1 MGTIMIPTDHTKRS
15 MLEYGALEFPFVC
28 YLDKISGYRN
38 RHIEWHW
45 HREFELSFVI
55 EGVVHCFVDDECITL
70 YPGEALFI
78 NSEMI
83 HHFESDD
90 GIMYNIVFAP
100 EFIANISSTV
110 FQKNVAPY
118 LTSNCK
124 YFYFSK
130 SASEDTLLLEIIKS
144 IGVLS
149 RTATCN
155 QEIKLYS
162 RVLDFWVHFVD
173 TSKGTL
179 TQKNNADRLRQE
191 RLRKMMEY
199 IQSHYAAPISLR
211 HIAESANISTSEALR
226 CFRSG
231 LKTTPIN
238 YLNDYRM
245 SVAFSQLMSSRSP
258 VYQIA
263 SSVGFEN
270 ASYFCRKFKKRYGV
284 SPKCI
289 QKNCTDPS

>member
-1 MGTIMIPTDHTKRS
+1 METTMIPTDHTKRS
-15 MLEYGALEFPFVC
+15 MLEYGTLGFPFVC
-28 YLDKISGYRN
+28 YLDKISGYKN

-45 HREFELSFVI
+45 HREFELSFVM
-55 EGVVHCFVDDECITL
+55 EGTVRCFVDDECIIL
-70 YPGEALFI
+70 FPGDALFI
-78 NSEMI
+78 NSEAI

-100 EFIANISSTV
+100 EFIANVSSTV
-110 FQKNVAPY
+110 FQKSVAPY

-130 SASEDTLLLEIIKS
+130 STNEYTQVLAIIKS
-144 IGVLS
+144 IGTLA
-149 RTATCN
+149 RTADCN

-162 RVLDFWVHFVD
+162 RILDFWAHFVD
-173 TSKGTL
+173 ISKGTL
-179 TQKNNADRLRQE
+179 TQKKNADILRQNRLRQ
-191 RLRKMMEY
+191 MMEY
-199 IQSHYAAPISLR
+199 IQLNYSAPIILSN
-211 HIAESANISTSEALR
+211 IAESANISASEALR

-231 LKTTPIN
+231 LKTTPIR
-238 YLNDYRM
+238 YLNDCRM
-245 SVAFSQLMSSRSP
+245 NIAFSQLISSHSP

-270 ASYFCRKFKKRYGV
+270 TSYFCRKFKERYGV

-289 QKNCTDPS
+289 QENGTNTL